1 MTQFPADKDIP
12 LDNESLSSSDAAR
25 RALDF
30 YLNPTPPAESALAC
44 WLVPREGLDETQ
56 ATEHVTQLLRCAAAT
71 AQESASGLQ
80 GIHRDLA
87 LTVVHMINIAK
98 TVLEHLPAARQRS

>member
-1 MTQFPADKDIP
+1 MRHPTSEKDIP

-30 YLNPTPPAESALAC
+30 YLNPSPPTEPLADC
-44 WLVPREGLDETQ
+44 WLVPREGLDDAQ
-56 ATEHVTQLLRCAAAT
+56 ATEHATQLLRCAAAT

-80 GIHRDLA
+80 GMQRDLA
-87 LTVVHMINIAK
+87 LTVVHMINMAK
-98 TVLEHLPAARQRS
+98 AVLEHLPATDPRS